1 VSGLAPPRKWD
12 AVASATCRGV
22 GDECVFV
29 FLADGRT
36 LIEEGEAQ
44 VAECAREAL
53 ATLDPPYRAV
63 ALRRHGETW
72 AVGAVAIE
80 VAELSD
86 LDGEELTYVIDEGGE
101 RSLTV
106 DGRPRVGV
114 PVSLDEAVRGRH
126 AAFVLQAARLDAD
139 LWEVSVDPL

>member
-12 AVASATCRGV
+12 AVATAACQGE

-29 FLADGRT
+29 SLVDGRT
-36 LIEEGEAQ
+36 LVEEGEVQ
-44 VAECAREAL
+44 VAECARQAL
-53 ATLDPPYRAV
+53 AMLDPPYRAV
-63 ALRRHGETW
+63 ALHRHGETW

-80 VAELSD
+80 VAELTG
-86 LDGEELTYVIDEGGE
+86 LDGDELTYVIDEAGE

-106 DGRPRVGV
+106 DGRPRGAV
-114 PVSLDEAVRGRH
+114 PLSLDEAVGGRH